1 LILHWNSEG
10 GGEKSFME
18 HIQFTQGKMNEERK
32 EKAAALYC
40 FLPPSSLS
48 SPRKDFFP
56 QYFSLI
62 KERPSHQK
70 KSR

>member
-1 LILHWNSEG
+1 
-10 GGEKSFME
+10 
-18 HIQFTQGKMNEERK
+18 MNEERK

-48 SPRKDFFP
+48 SPRKEFFP

-62 KERPSHQK
+62 KKRPSHQK
-70 KSR
+70 KNPDRMSMFDPGVVAAAGPKRKKKI